1 MLIQYELVREPQGIH
16 APWHRIYITA
26 LAAMIIRRSAV
37 VVTVASRIKYSAC
50 AKKRLGRVLPSQ
62 SRGRRGTHVTDH
74 GSQEQQRQ
82 DAKKTMRLPRNDA
95 RCKLE
100 TRDLPTHCPAKR
112 PKRRLSDGSRTDRRK
127 REHAQLCELART
139 SPEVSNS
146 CHCNSAI
153 ETCAGARIEIS
164 KQRRAGSS
172 DIVDEAMRDAGAGR

>member
-1 MLIQYELVREPQGIH
+1 MTDRD
-16 APWHRIYITA
+16 
-26 LAAMIIRRSAV
+26 
-37 VVTVASRIKYSAC
+37 
-50 AKKRLGRVLPSQ
+50 SQ
-62 SRGRRGTHVTDH
+62 
-74 GSQEQQRQ
+74 QQQRQ

-112 PKRRLSDGSRTDRRK
+112 PKKRLSDGSRTDMRK

-172 DIVDEAMRDAGAGR
+172 DVVDERRCGSWAMNGGLATTSLRLVSRGCRCGRCLLVRPGIRRGLRVAWRVGCARARIFSFFLLPRTPLPPG